1 MQQVFPLAHP
11 SHERKRYL
19 DRFQISAGDRPT
31 DHATCSN
38 QHLPGAD
45 PKGGDGAMPPQ
56 TMDEKLKL
64 SCRAYM
70 LVLQL
75 PLMTIKQLI
84 NIAV

>member
-1 MQQVFPLAHP
+1 MALC
-11 SHERKRYL
+11 
-19 DRFQISAGDRPT
+19 SA
-31 DHATCSN
+31 
-38 QHLPGAD
+38 GAD
-45 PKGGDGAMPPQ
+45 PKGRGGHASPQ

>member
-1 MQQVFPLAHP
+1 MQPKIVDVNLTSTTQSVSLP
-11 SHERKRYL
+11 S
-19 DRFQISAGDRPT
+19 
-31 DHATCSN
+31 
-38 QHLPGAD
+38 PGAD
-45 PKGGDGAMPPQ
+45 PKGGHGAMPPQ

-64 SCRAYM
+64 SCHAYM